1 MDTKLIKQFG
11 TDILC
16 YRIRTARQ
24 KKRMQYEDFDKQL
37 IALSKE
43 EIILHNHNPGWEPLT
58 PPVQRGWKR
67 FFVLRDD
74 VARSDDAQFF
84 QNILAK
90 INTEKWSYRKDFKKK
105 KRKSGKKIYV
115 VRGHELQKPD
125 EQEFKKLNFTIAE
138 REFFH
143 AEYHYDQWRKGFVIH
158 FAFSEPWRFVLRVR
172 PNLIDKQRKIDS
184 VTEARLAEISNY
196 V

>member
-105 KRKSGKKIYV
+105 KRKS
-115 VRGHELQKPD
+115 
-125 EQEFKKLNFTIAE
+125 
-138 REFFH
+138 
-143 AEYHYDQWRKGFVIH
+143 VIIL
-158 FAFSEPWRFVLRVR
+158 V
-172 PNLIDKQRKIDS
+172 
-184 VTEARLAEISNY
+184 ISQ
-196 V
+196 